1 MKLPGLCLFAE
12 YYIIQNQRDIY
23 PPDSGERISTG
34 TMAHMIPSGKH
45 TKIYRT
51 LPFIVDFPMKHG
63 DFFHNYVNV
72 DEILIQFYQLNII
85 FRINMDDKTC
95 SSVVDDDSR
104 HHHLTGSS
112 DRQNKLPPW

>member
-72 DEILIQFYQLNII
+72 CQTLPGCIL
-85 FRINMDDKTC
+85 
-95 SSVVDDDSR
+95 
-104 HHHLTGSS
+104 
-112 DRQNKLPPW
+112 